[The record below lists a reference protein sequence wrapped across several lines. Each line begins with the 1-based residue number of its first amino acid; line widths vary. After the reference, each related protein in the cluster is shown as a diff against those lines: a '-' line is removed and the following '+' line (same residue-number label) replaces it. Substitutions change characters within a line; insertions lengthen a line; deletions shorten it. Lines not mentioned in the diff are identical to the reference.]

1 MELRLLWGTG
11 AGSDKCY
18 CPTESATI
26 EEDSILRRQYPA
38 ADFTASNQ
46 G

>member
-1 MELRLLWGTG
+1 MELRSLLRTGT
-11 AGSDKCY
+11 GSDKFY